1 MTQSWIEPAKQ
12 LLFIV
17 GLFALVIVA
26 VAHATPDLTT
36 LGINDNHWDSV
47 RVPVKVRALE
57 LESASVVL
65 H

>member
-12 LLFIV
+12 IVFILS
-17 GLFALVIVA
+17 LFALVIVA